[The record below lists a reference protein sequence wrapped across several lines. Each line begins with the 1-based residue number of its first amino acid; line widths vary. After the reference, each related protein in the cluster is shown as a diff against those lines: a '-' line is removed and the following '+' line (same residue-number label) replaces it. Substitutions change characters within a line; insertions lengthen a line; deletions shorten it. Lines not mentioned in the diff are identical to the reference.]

1 MLLTCNLVH
10 PSHSDQSPYG
20 PHWQCTL
27 WPQILAKEIKTEQN
41 KWYQNEDFTM
51 SFLQCY
57 SVWCWSKAKT
67 QIYPLGV
74 KRNRSDGKTARQSCA
89 IFWEVKRKR
98 EEKTGED
105 NLSYSEYQTFWLNL
119 KHFVKEFSIFS
130 CKSTCLHAE
139 QRGSKQSFEEAM
151 VDAGYL
157 SFVLE
162 MGNQTFRGT
171 LQICVCVL
179 GRAVRDF
186 MWVSHCVMCVF

>member
-1 MLLTCNLVH
+1 MI
-10 PSHSDQSPYG
+10 P
-20 PHWQCTL
+20 
-27 WPQILAKEIKTEQN
+27 
-41 KWYQNEDFTM
+41 KWGFHNVLFTM
-51 SFLQCY
+51 LY
-57 SVWCWSKAKT
+57 VWCWSKAKT

-74 KRNRSDGKTARQSCA
+74 KRNRSDGKTATQSCA

-98 EEKTGED
+98 EEKTRED

-119 KHFVKEFSIFS
+119 KHFVKEFSIIS

-171 LQICVCVL
+171 LQICVCARAGCEGFYVSESLCNVCVL
-179 GRAVRDF
+179 TAVNA
-186 MWVSHCVMCVF
+186 